1 MRLKHPLV
9 KMILTNKINKLIKTP
24 EIKGRMMILKIKI
37 PKTVNNNRQ
46 MMITKKQSIRKLI
59 KLKVILINK
68 LKRIRRKVMS
78 KLKHLM
84 KRLM

>member
-9 KMILTNKINKLIKTP
+9 KMILTNKINKLIKTLK
-24 EIKGRMMILKIKI
+24 IKGRMMILKIKI
-37 PKTVNNNRQ
+37 PKTVDNNRQ
-46 MMITKKQSIRKLI
+46 MMIIKKRLIRRLI
-59 KLKVILINK
+59 KVILINK
-68 LKRIRRKVMS
+68 LKRIRQKVMS

>member
-9 KMILTNKINKLIKTP
+9 KMILINKINKLIKTLK
-24 EIKGRMMILKIKI
+24 IKGRMMILKIKI
-37 PKTVNNNRQ
+37 PKTVDNNRQ

-59 KLKVILINK
+59 KVILINK
-68 LKRIRRKVMS
+68 LKRIRQKVMS

>member
-9 KMILTNKINKLIKTP
+9 KMILTNKINKLIKTLK
-24 EIKGRMMILKIKI
+24 IKGRMMILKIKI
-37 PKTVNNNRQ
+37 PKTVDNSRQ
-46 MMITKKQSIRKLI
+46 MMITKKRLIRKLI
-59 KLKVILINK
+59 KVILINK
-68 LKRIRRKVMS
+68 LKRIRQKVMS